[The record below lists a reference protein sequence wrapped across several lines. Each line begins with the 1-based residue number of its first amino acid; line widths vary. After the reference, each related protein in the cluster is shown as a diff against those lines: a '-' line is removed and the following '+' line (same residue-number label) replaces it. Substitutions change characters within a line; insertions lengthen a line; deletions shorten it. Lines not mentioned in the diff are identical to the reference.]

1 MNNTNTGGP
10 AFPIDRQTAHGIA
23 VHEVGTTNEAEYIK
37 AVARLSHGMTL
48 RDYFAAKAMQS
59 IYAANVEWKPTGT
72 PMDEESLQLLADVAQ
87 DAYKMADAMLKAR
100 GA

>member
-1 MNNTNTGGP
+1 MSNTNTGGP
-10 AFPIDRQTAHGIA
+10 AFPI
-23 VHEVGTTNEAEYIK
+23 VVGDQMTQ
-37 AVARLSHGMTL
+37 GMTM

-100 GA
+100 EA